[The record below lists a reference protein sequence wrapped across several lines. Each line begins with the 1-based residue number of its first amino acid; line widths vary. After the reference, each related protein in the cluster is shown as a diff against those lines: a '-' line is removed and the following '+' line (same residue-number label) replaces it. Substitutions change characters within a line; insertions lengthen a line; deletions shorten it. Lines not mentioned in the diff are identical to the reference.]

1 MNSTVILSI
10 ALILFAVA
18 IFAFLLIVL
27 IPSHNEHPEDFV
39 ADKIFHGW
47 AATDQ
52 SGEAFLYSQRP
63 HFHPRSGQWLPSTKD
78 YEVPVEVPDELKSS
92 LHLPAWNEDP
102 ILIELFAAHI
112 DEEPNDSPQAQ
123 ASPSPSEPT
132 TTESPDII

>member
-27 IPSHNEHPEDFV
+27 IPSHNEHPEGLV

-52 SGEAFLYSQRP
+52 SGDAFLYSQRP
-63 HFHPRSGQWLPSTKD
+63 HFNPRSGQWLPSTTT
-78 YEVPVEVPDELKSS
+78 YEAPVEIPAELKSF

-102 ILIELFAAHI
+102 ILIELFAARL
-112 DEEPNDSPQAQ
+112 EEP
-123 ASPSPSEPT
+123 EPA

>member
-18 IFAFLLIVL
+18 IFAFLLIIL
-27 IPSHNEHPEDFV
+27 IPSHNEHPEGLV

-52 SGEAFLYSQRP
+52 SGDAFLYSKKP
-63 HFHPRSGQWLPSTKD
+63 HFNPHSGQWIPSTTT
-78 YEVPVEVPDELKSS
+78 YESPVEIPAELKCS

-102 ILIELFAAHI
+102 ILIEIFAAHL
-112 DEEPNDSPQAQ
+112 EEP
-123 ASPSPSEPT
+123 EPA

>member
-27 IPSHNEHPEDFV
+27 IPSRDEHPEGFV

-52 SGEAFLYSQRP
+52 SGDAFLYSQKP
-63 HFHPRSGQWLPSTKD
+63 HFHPRSGQWLPSTNT
-78 YEVPVEVPDELKSS
+78 YEVPVEIPAELKSS

-102 ILIELFAAHI
+102 ILIELFAARL
-112 DEEPNDSPQAQ
+112 EEP
-123 ASPSPSEPT
+123 EPT
-132 TTESPDII
+132 TTESTDPI

>member
-27 IPSHNEHPEDFV
+27 IPSHNEHPEGLV

-63 HFHPRSGQWLPSTKD
+63 HFNPRSGQWLPSTTT
-78 YEVPVEVPDELKSS
+78 YEPPVEIPVELKPS

-102 ILIELFAAHI
+102 ILIEIFAARL
-112 DEEPNDSPQAQ
+112 EEP
-123 ASPSPSEPT
+123 EPA

>member
-27 IPSHNEHPEDFV
+27 IPSHNEHPEGLV

-63 HFHPRSGQWLPSTKD
+63 HRNTFAGQWIPTTPA
-78 YEVPVEVPDELKSS
+78 YEPPVEIPAELKSS

-102 ILIELFAAHI
+102 ILIELFAAHL
-112 DEEPNDSPQAQ
+112 EEP
-123 ASPSPSEPT
+123 EPA

>member
-27 IPSHNEHPEDFV
+27 IPSHNEHPEGLV

-52 SGEAFLYSQRP
+52 SGEAFLYSQKP
-63 HFHPRSGQWLPSTKD
+63 HFNPHSGQWLPSTTT
-78 YEVPVEVPDELKSS
+78 YESPVEIPVELKSS

-102 ILIELFAAHI
+102 ILIELFAAHL
-112 DEEPNDSPQAQ
+112 EEP
-123 ASPSPSEPT
+123 EPT
-132 TTESPDII
+132 TTETPDII